1 MSGPAAG
8 WYDDPS
14 SAQHSRWWDGER
26 WTDHTRLVTAQPVLA
41 GGTPT
46 SPTGPPPPSPTPVAP
61 GTGAAA
67 WSNRPTGSADVPNE
81 PPDRGDALAIA
92 SLVSGMLWLFW
103 LGSIAAIVTG
113 IMALRRKVT
122 GGHQAMAVIG
132 IVLGGLS
139 FLGAPVLAAVAV
151 PVFLDQRD
159 AATEAMTASAVR
171 NAAIEMEMAYTT
183 AGRYPTGSLR
193 SDRGRHPCLQQR
205 PRRAGHHRVVGW
217 NRLLPRSS
225 PRKRRDRL
233 VRLPGGWHLSMCPV
247 TDYSGPIACLQRP
260 PDDTRQEKYAID
272 GCPFR
277 SSGEVEAGR

>member
-14 SAQHSRWWDGER
+14 SARHSRWWDGER
-26 WTDHTRLVTAQPVLA
+26 WTDHTRLVTAQPLFA

-46 SPTGPPPPSPTPVAP
+46 SPTGPPPPSPTPVVPA
-61 GTGAAA
+61 TGAAA
-67 WSNRPTGSADVPNE
+67 WSNRPTGSAELPNE
-81 PPDRGDALAIA
+81 PRDRGNALAIA

-171 NAAIEMEMAYTT
+171 NAAIEMEIAYTT
-183 AGRYPTGSLR
+183 AGRYPTGSFILIEDVIPAFN
-193 SDRGRHPCLQQR
+193 SDPAVQVMIVSSDTTGFCLEASHESGATAWYDS
-205 PRRAGHHRVVGW
+205 RAGGTVDAPC
-217 NRLLPRSS
+217 N
-225 PRKRRDRL
+225 
-233 VRLPGGWHLSMCPV
+233 
-247 TDYSGPIACLQRP
+247 
-260 PDDTRQEKYAID
+260 
-272 GCPFR
+272 
-277 SSGEVEAGR
+277 